1 MANLNQN
8 EPDDMKKKAL
18 ENLGLLLTLLILL
31 AVKKMFNL

>member
-1 MANLNQN
+1 MHNLNQKG
-8 EPDDMKKKAL
+8 PDDMKVKAL